1 MRFVLGLD
9 VLPNLSVILS
19 TLRTREKPTWYATSM
34 HESTVFTV
42 EFSCYSSQ
50 IMNISVIDEWF
61 TSPIAFLNSIN
72 IPTQSPAE
80 PRRLKIGLK
89 LFKSSIVLAILV
101 SRERKS
107 LPYAYDYI
115 LIGNLH
121 HVKKDEMHTSAMIQS
136 CNPEIVEVNSAL
148 KFSEVSWVHQK
159 RLRQRPT
166 HIFFPSGIQ
175 RPSVSIDRR
184 LWY

>member
-1 MRFVLGLD
+1 
-9 VLPNLSVILS
+9 
-19 TLRTREKPTWYATSM
+19 M
-34 HESTVFTV
+34 HENTVFTV

-50 IMNISVIDEWF
+50 IMNMCVIDEWF

-166 HIFFPSGIQ
+166 HIFFSFWDSATKCLHRSSTLILIWHKRSPSEAHLRVMIFLCWD
-175 RPSVSIDRR
+175 S
-184 LWY
+184 L